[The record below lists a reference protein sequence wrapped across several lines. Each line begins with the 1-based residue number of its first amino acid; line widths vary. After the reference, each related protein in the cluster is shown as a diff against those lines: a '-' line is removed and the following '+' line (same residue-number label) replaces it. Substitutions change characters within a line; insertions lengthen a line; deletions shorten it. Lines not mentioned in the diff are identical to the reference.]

1 LALDILGGVSGVS
14 HSPYEG
20 NRRKTMIDKTFLKA
34 STLALVLAF
43 AVSPLALA
51 ADRMQ
56 SNSGQSTQQTGQSTM
71 GTSSQHDQGQSMSA
85 TVTEVDQQQGMITL
99 RSSNGK
105 TVELEVPEA
114 MLSDLQSGDRVEVS
128 IRKATHGMDGQS
140 QGQSGGMQ
148 HQSGQPDRSR

>member
-1 LALDILGGVSGVS
+1 
-14 HSPYEG
+14 
-20 NRRKTMIDKTFLKA
+20 MIDKTFLKT

-43 AVSPLALA
+43 TMSPLALA

-56 SNSGQSTQQTGQSTM
+56 TNPSQSTQQTGQSSM
-71 GTSSQHDQGQSMSA
+71 GASSQHDQGHSMSA
-85 TVTEVDQQQGMITL
+85 TVTEVDQQQGMIKL

-114 MLSDLQSGDRVEVS
+114 MLSNLQSGDRVEVS
-128 IRKATHGMDGQS
+128 IRKATQGMGGQS
-140 QGQSGGMQ
+140 QGQSGSMQ

>member
-1 LALDILGGVSGVS
+1 
-14 HSPYEG
+14 
-20 NRRKTMIDKTFLKA
+20 MIDKTFLKT

-43 AVSPLALA
+43 SMSPLALA

-56 SNSGQSTQQTGQSTM
+56 TNPGQSTQQTGQSTM
-71 GTSSQHDQGQSMSA
+71 GTSSQHDQGHSMSA
-85 TVTEVDQQQGMITL
+85 TVTEVDQQQGMVTL

-128 IRKATHGMDGQS
+128 IRKANEGMGGQS
-140 QGQSGGMQ
+140 QGQSGSMP
-148 HQSGQPDRSR
+148 HQSGQPDRSK

>member
-1 LALDILGGVSGVS
+1 
-14 HSPYEG
+14 
-20 NRRKTMIDKTFLKA
+20 MIDKTFLKT

-51 ADRMQ
+51 GDRMK
-56 SNSGQSTQQTGQSTM
+56 STSGQSTQQMGQSTM
-71 GTSSQHDQGQSMSA
+71 GTSSQYDQRHSMSA
-85 TVTEVDQQQGMITL
+85 TVTEVDQQEGMIKL

-128 IRKATHGMDGQS
+128 IRKATQDMGGQS
-140 QGQSGGMQ
+140 QGQSGSMQ
-148 HQSGQPDRSR
+148 HQSGQPNRSR

>member
-1 LALDILGGVSGVS
+1 
-14 HSPYEG
+14 
-20 NRRKTMIDKTFLKA
+20 MIDKTFLKT

-43 AVSPLALA
+43 AVSPLAFA

-56 SNSGQSTQQTGQSTM
+56 TNPGQSTQQTGQSTM
-71 GTSSQHDQGQSMSA
+71 GTSSQYDHGHSMSA
-85 TVTEVDQQQGMITL
+85 TVTEVDQQEGMIKL

-105 TVELEVPEA
+105 TVELEVPQA
-114 MLSDLQSGDRVEVS
+114 MLSELQSGDRVEVS

>member
-1 LALDILGGVSGVS
+1 MMIGTKFV
-14 HSPYEG
+14 
-20 NRRKTMIDKTFLKA
+20 KT
-34 STLALVLAF
+34 STLALALAF

-56 SNSGQSTQQTGQSTM
+56 TNPSQSTQQTGQSSM
-71 GTSSQHDQGQSMSA
+71 GASSQHDQGQSKSF
-85 TVTEVDQQQGMITL
+85 TVTEVDQQQGMLKL

-105 TVELEVPEA
+105 TVELEVPEE

-128 IRKATHGMDGQS
+128 IRKATQGMGGQS

>member
-1 LALDILGGVSGVS
+1 MMIVTKFV
-14 HSPYEG
+14 
-20 NRRKTMIDKTFLKA
+20 KT
-34 STLALVLAF
+34 STLALALAF

-56 SNSGQSTQQTGQSTM
+56 TNPRQSTQQTGQSSM
-71 GTSSQHDQGQSMSA
+71 GASSQHDQGQSMSA
-85 TVTEVDQQQGMITL
+85 TVTEVDQQQGMIKL

-128 IRKATHGMDGQS
+128 IRKATQGMGGQS
-140 QGQSGGMQ
+140 QGQSGSMQ
-148 HQSGQPDRSR
+148 QQSGQPDRSR

>member
-1 LALDILGGVSGVS
+1 
-14 HSPYEG
+14 
-20 NRRKTMIDKTFLKA
+20 MIDKTFLKT

-51 ADRMQ
+51 GDSMK
-56 SNSGQSTQQTGQSTM
+56 STSGQSTQQTGQSSM
-71 GTSSQHDQGQSMSA
+71 GASSQHDQGQSKSF
-85 TVTEVDQQQGMITL
+85 TVTEVDQQQGMLKL

-105 TVELEVPEA
+105 TVELEVPEE

-128 IRKATHGMDGQS
+128 IRKATHGMNGQS

>member
-1 LALDILGGVSGVS
+1 L
-14 HSPYEG
+14 
-20 NRRKTMIDKTFLKA
+20 IDKKFFKT

-43 AVSPLALA
+43 AMSPLALA

-56 SNSGQSTQQTGQSTM
+56 SNPGQSTQQTGQSTM

-85 TVTEVDQQQGMITL
+85 TVTEVDQQQGMIKL
-99 RSSNGK
+99 RSSSGK

-128 IRKATHGMDGQS
+128 IRKAMQGMGGQS
-140 QGQSGGMQ
+140 QGQPGGMQ

>member
-1 LALDILGGVSGVS
+1 
-14 HSPYEG
+14 
-20 NRRKTMIDKTFLKA
+20 MIDKTFLKT

-43 AVSPLALA
+43 SMSPLALA

-56 SNSGQSTQQTGQSTM
+56 SNPRQSTQQTGQSTM

-85 TVTEVDQQQGMITL
+85 TVTEVDQQQGMIKL

-128 IRKATHGMDGQS
+128 IRKANEGMGGQS

-148 HQSGQPDRSR
+148 HQPGQPDRSK